1 MPLVQLVYASAT
13 ARPFSKQQLVKL
25 LDLCR
30 SRNAERDVTGVLLLA
45 DDTFFQ
51 VLEGEEDTVMALFEH
66 ISKDP
71 RHSRILMITK
81 IAVEERVFG
90 EWSMGFQRMTAA
102 DFNKYTGLNDIL
114 ARGSALADIDQGKTE
129 TLLAAFKAG
138 RWRIAA

>member
-1 MPLVQLVYASAT
+1 MPLVQLVYASVT
-13 ARPFSKQQLVKL
+13 VRPFSKQQLVKL
-25 LDLCR
+25 LELCR

-51 VLEGEEDTVMALFEH
+51 VLEGEEDTVMALFER

-71 RHSRILMITK
+71 RHSRILMITR

-102 DFNKYTGLNDIL
+102 DLNKYTGLNDIL
-114 ARGSALADIDQGKTE
+114 ARGSALANIDQGKVK